1 MTVYYTQIIF
11 VIKGMEKTFNDF
23 EDKVLPLLKK
33 HNGIILYRFRITENC
48 IIEAIDHP
56 YEIQVISFQSKND
69 FEAYRDDKERKHYLQ
84 LKDASVKKT
93 LLIEGNLI

>member
-11 VIKGMEKTFNDF
+11 VVKGMEKTFHDF

-33 HNGIILYRFRITENC
+33 HNGTILYRIRITDNC

-56 YEIQVISFQSKND
+56 YEIHVVSFQNKND
-69 FEAYRDDKERKHYLQ
+69 FEAYRDDNERKHYLQ
-84 LKDASVKKT
+84 LKDMSVKKM
-93 LLIEGNLI
+93 LLIEGKMI